1 MGQLPDKHQMV
12 FSSVQEQLR
21 LVFGCFLANL
31 DLYGNFSLFGAKG
44 KNESWCLYTK
54 YSPNGVLK
62 CSTIV

>member
-44 KNESWCLYTK
+44 KNESW
-54 YSPNGVLK
+54 
-62 CSTIV
+62 